1 MWNIKSCKMHPYQE
15 EVEEERC
22 ALAKTSQDSRWPDGL
37 PNLHG
42 VNKDRV
48 ASANALYAF
57 CVEVMEAC
65 EKHSVLFTVENP
77 TNSLM
82 WETSFFAAVLDKY
95 FFTLSLVN

>member
-1 MWNIKSCKMHPYQE
+1 MKKKGVPSP
-15 EVEEERC
+15 RP
-22 ALAKTSQDSRWPDGL
+22 LRSSRWPDGL

-77 TNSLM
+77 T
-82 WETSFFAAVLDKY
+82 FFDVGDVIFRSRLGQVLLHIESRKLVI
-95 FFTLSLVN
+95 FLIPKFT